1 MVPLPLFGP
10 IPGGVELLIV
20 FFIFVLIFSLLL
32 PVCMAYWVYQD
43 TKGRR
48 GTDETLWALATV
60 LAGLFVSV
68 FGAGAVL
75 LLYLLI
81 ERD

>member
-1 MVPLPLFGP
+1 MVPLPLFGGM
-10 IPGGVELLIV
+10 PGGPELIVIFLLFLILSLLI
-20 FFIFVLIFSLLL
+20 
-32 PVCMAYWVYQD
+32 PVGLAYWVYRDAQSRND
-43 TKGRR
+43 
-48 GTDETLWALATV
+48 DDATLWALATV

-81 ERD
+81 GRE